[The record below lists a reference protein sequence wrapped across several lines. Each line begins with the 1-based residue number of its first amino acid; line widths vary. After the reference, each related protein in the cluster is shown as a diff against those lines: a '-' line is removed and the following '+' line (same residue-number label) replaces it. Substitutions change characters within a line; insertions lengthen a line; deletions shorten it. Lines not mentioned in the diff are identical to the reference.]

1 MRVSL
6 SNTMNA
12 KANVITAS
20 STKSD
25 IIDAA
30 SELISTQEDEI
41 NAQSKLLLT
50 HKEEIQTMTYLII
63 ALAIWG
69 LLF

>member
-1 MRVSL
+1 MS
-6 SNTMNA
+6 T
-12 KANVITAS
+12 KANVINAS
-20 STKSD
+20 STKND

-41 NAQSKLLLT
+41 KAQSKLLIT
-50 HKEEIQTMTYLII
+50 HKEEMQTMTYLII